1 MRCERYLVVGLAKTG
16 TTVVARTLQR
26 TLQIPNFCMEP
37 KDLAK
42 IEQAADC
49 ERLVVKIIFDHWQ
62 DRLDDLAQV
71 CGRGSTALVPTVIFV
86 IRDPRDELISRLYYF
101 PYSFF
106 SSRPS
111 RAEQRASCIALFE
124 RKEASPETLGL
135 LDMQEELW
143 RMFESGF
150 FGPGLLHRRYAE
162 FVQGFVDSSGDNT
175 YLLRYEDFISRAI
188 PQPPLQDMLSGAQEV
203 HQLERRVLRSAS
215 SGAWNA
221 FFTDRDTAFYNQHF
235 EAFLLKFGYSLERRV
250 GAGPPI
256 SNTTGSEYVARLIK
270 EACTTFET
278 NARIK
283 SAAL

>member
-1 MRCERYLVVGLAKTG
+1 
-16 TTVVARTLQR
+16 
-26 TLQIPNFCMEP
+26 
-37 KDLAK
+37 
-42 IEQAADC
+42 
-49 ERLVVKIIFDHWQ
+49 
-62 DRLDDLAQV
+62 
-71 CGRGSTALVPTVIFV
+71 LVPTVIFV
-86 IRDPRDELISRLYYF
+86 IRDPRDELISRLHYF
-101 PYSFF
+101 PYSVF

-111 RAEQRASCIALFE
+111 TAEQRASCIALFE

-135 LDMQEELW
+135 LDMQDELW

-175 YLLRYEDFISRAI
+175 YLLRYEDFIRRTI
-188 PQPPLQDMLSGAQEV
+188 PEPYLQAMLAGEQAVPQQE
-203 HQLERRVLRSAS
+203 QRVLRSAS

-221 FFTDRDTAFYNQHF
+221 FFTDRDTAFYNQYF
-235 EAFLLKFGYSLERRV
+235 EAFLLKFGYPLERRI

-278 NARIK
+278 KARIK